1 MNAKEKREY
10 VIEYLKDEDLVS
22 DEAVDILLKLMSR
35 QRIIHFRLHR
45 RMFNKKEILE
55 MAGMKDRH
63 YDTAYPQPYAD
74 KIRELY
80 PDFNEGLYIFDYTE
94 ERFGRMVNVY
104 NQFAKKILTVFG

>member
-22 DEAVDILLKLMSR
+22 DEAVDILLKLIRR
-35 QRIIHFRLHR
+35 Q
-45 RMFNKKEILE
+45 MFNKKEILE